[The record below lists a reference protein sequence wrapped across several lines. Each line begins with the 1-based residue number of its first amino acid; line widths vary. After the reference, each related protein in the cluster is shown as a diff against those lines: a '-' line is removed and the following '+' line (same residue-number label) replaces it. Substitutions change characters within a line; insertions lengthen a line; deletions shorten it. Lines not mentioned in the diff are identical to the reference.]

1 MKIKEVKNGNTLVM
15 TPQGHL
21 DSQSAQSFQER
32 VLHHIENGVKS
43 ILLDFS
49 MIDYIS
55 SAGLRVLL
63 ISAKRQKESDG
74 LLAICCLKDK
84 VQEVFQVSGFDTIV
98 DIYPDQETALQ
109 KLL

>member
-15 TPQGHL
+15 TPEGHL

-32 VLHHIENGVKS
+32 VLYHIENGVES

-49 MIDYIS
+49 MIDYVS
-55 SAGLRVLL
+55 SAGLRALL
-63 ISAKRQKESDG
+63 ISAKRQKESGG

-84 VQEVFQVSGFDTIV
+84 VQEVFQVSGFDTIL
-98 DIYPDQETALQ
+98 DIYPEQETALH